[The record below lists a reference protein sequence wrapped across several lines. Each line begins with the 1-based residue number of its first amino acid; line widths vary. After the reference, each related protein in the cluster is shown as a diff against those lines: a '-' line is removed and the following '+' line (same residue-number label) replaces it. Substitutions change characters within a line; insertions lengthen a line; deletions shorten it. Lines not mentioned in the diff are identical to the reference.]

1 MSKKIQD
8 LEQELLRCWE
18 VTLDLKL
25 LAEIVN
31 DGSNNTDTVNGL
43 AEVYELRFNKAWD
56 TFEKVVE
63 EYYAWKPREVNFDE
77 LVDPLCKICGKVL
90 GSTKE
95 CAWTGCPL
103 NWGDEASEKRQDIIG
118 QNGNVGYGEE

>member
-56 TFEKVVE
+56 TFEKVAE
-63 EYYAWKPREVNFDE
+63 EYYAWKPREVNFD
-77 LVDPLCKICGKVL
+77 D
-90 GSTKE
+90 
-95 CAWTGCPL
+95 
-103 NWGDEASEKRQDIIG
+103 WGDEASEKRQDIIK
-118 QNGNVGYGEE
+118 QNSNDGLHYE

>member
-56 TFEKVVE
+56 TFEKVAE
-63 EYYAWKPREVNFDE
+63 EYSAWKPREVNFD
-77 LVDPLCKICGKVL
+77 D
-90 GSTKE
+90 
-95 CAWTGCPL
+95 
-103 NWGDEASEKRQDIIG
+103 WGDEASEKRQDIIQ
-118 QNGNVGYGEE
+118 QNSNDGLHYE